1 MKKIIRII
9 ALLLVLLLASVGCD
23 LNAPSP
29 ESDTTDGAPAV
40 DNSPHQDEDNNGF
53 CDVCSGS
60 VIVSIDFYAI
70 NDLHGK
76 FADTDSNI
84 GVDELTTYLKA
95 MAEIDDNVVFL
106 SSGDMWQGSSE
117 SNLTKGMI
125 ITEWMNHL
133 DFASMTLGNHEY
145 DWGEE
150 FIEANADLA
159 EFPFLAINIFDKDD
173 NERVDYCSASVVIE
187 RDGIQIGIIGAVG
200 DCYSSISGE
209 KTEGIY
215 FKTGPELTSLVKA
228 ESERLRAQGVD
239 YIVYSI
245 HDGYEKNNYSATK
258 VENSELYSYYNA
270 ALSGGYVDLVFEGHT
285 HQRYVLIDE
294 YGVYHLQNGGEN
306 KGISHVEIKINSVNN
321 NSTVTEAE
329 FISSSVYSGLDDDT
343 IVNDLLEKYS
353 DDIEKANIVLG
364 ANARKRT
371 SNEIKQLVS
380 ELYLKYGSEKW
391 ADEYS
396 IVLGGGFIS
405 TRSPYD
411 IAAGEVRYRDVQ
423 SVLPFDNTL
432 VLCSIQGRYLIS
444 QFLETDNKNYYISLS
459 EYGEDI
465 KNDIDPNATYY
476 IVTDTYSSQYA
487 PNHLSVI
494 EEYDNNVFARD
505 LVAEYVKNGGWTS
518 KN

>member
-1 MKKIIRII
+1 MKRNNIII
-9 ALLLVLLLASVGCD
+9 ALILSLLLLLSSCAFNLNQNEESNTNNPEQTCNHEDANDDGKCD
-23 LNAPSP
+23 I
-29 ESDTTDGAPAV
+29 
-40 DNSPHQDEDNNGF
+40 
-53 CDVCSGS
+53 CKGS

-150 FIEANADLA
+150 FIEANSEIAV
-159 EFPFLAINIFDKDD
+159 FPFLAINIFDIDD
-173 NERVDYCSASVVIE
+173 NERVDYCSPSVVIE
-187 RDGIQIGIIGAVG
+187 RGGIRIGIIGAVG

-215 FKTGPELTSLVKA
+215 FKTGSELTSLVKA

-245 HDGYEKNNYSATK
+245 HDGYGRNNYSAT
-258 VENSELYSYYNA
+258 EIANSELYGYYNA

-306 KGISHVEIKINSVNN
+306 KGISHVEIKIISVNN

-411 IAAGEVRYRDVQ
+411 IDAGEVRYRDVQ

-444 QFLETDNKNYYISLS
+444 QFLETDNKNYYITLS

-494 EEYDNNVFARD
+494 EEYDNDIFARD
-505 LVAEYVKNGGWTS
+505 LVAEYVKNGGWANKS
-518 KN
+518 